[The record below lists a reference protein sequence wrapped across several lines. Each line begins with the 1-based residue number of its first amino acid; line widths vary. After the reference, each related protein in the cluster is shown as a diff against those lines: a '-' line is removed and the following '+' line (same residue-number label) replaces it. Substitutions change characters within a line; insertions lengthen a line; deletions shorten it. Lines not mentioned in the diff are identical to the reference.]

1 MQVKSETGGCRGRE
15 EALGNHGA
23 PLGISSDA
31 SKGRPLLLVSFPVE
45 YGLIKSFKIKSVF
58 GDSEERPILLVS
70 FFCGRLIDL
79 IGVGFF
85 KGIYLYMEMIG
96 FYHIICL

>member
-31 SKGRPLLLVSFPVE
+31 SKGRPLLLVSFPVG
-45 YGLIKSFKIKSVF
+45 YMIKSFKIKSVF

-79 IGVGFF
+79 IGMRFF

-96 FYHIICL
+96 FYRIICL

>member
-31 SKGRPLLLVSFPVE
+31 SKGRPLLLVSFPVG
-45 YGLIKSFKIKSVF
+45 YDLIKSFEIISVF
-58 GDSEERPILLVS
+58 NWKGQSYWFLFSV
-70 FFCGRLIDL
+70 
-79 IGVGFF
+79 GV
-85 KGIYLYMEMIG
+85 
-96 FYHIICL
+96 

>member
-1 MQVKSETGGCRGRE
+1 MERLPERTPIDRHQFYLSLPAHRLLNQRGAGKVETGGCRGRE

-58 GDSEERPILLVS
+58 GDSEERPIL
-70 FFCGRLIDL
+70 
-79 IGVGFF
+79 
-85 KGIYLYMEMIG
+85 
-96 FYHIICL
+96 